1 MLPGSLF
8 QYEYGDEASK
18 AVVVKMMP
26 NKVKK
31 RRKVQT
37 EAGVSGFKITGDNI
51 IVLVLQCL
59 KGRTI

>member
-1 MLPGSLF
+1 MKFQETRSKVREQFTSVMMLTGSLF

-18 AVVVKMMP
+18 AVVMNMMP

-37 EAGVSGFKITGDNI
+37 EAGVSVF
-51 IVLVLQCL
+51 
-59 KGRTI
+59 